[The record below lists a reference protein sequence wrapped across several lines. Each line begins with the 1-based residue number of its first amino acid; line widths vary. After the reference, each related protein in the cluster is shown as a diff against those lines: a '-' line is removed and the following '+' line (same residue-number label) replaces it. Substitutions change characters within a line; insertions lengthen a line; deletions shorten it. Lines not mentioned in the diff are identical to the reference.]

1 MRIAL
6 LGFPQAGKRTLFTLL
21 TGRAV
26 PESRRPDEWMEGAG
40 IVQDPR
46 VDVLSRICEPEKTTY
61 AENLFALCPDV
72 QAGSEARAWLDAARK
87 CDLLCL
93 VIRGFSGD
101 EVYHP
106 AGSVS
111 LERDRNNLHAEL
123 ILADMERIE
132 TRLTRLAKEARS
144 GLTQEQRQEEE
155 ALRLCQQTLEE
166 DRRLDSLDLPPH
178 QVSAIK
184 SLGLLTLIP
193 VLEVWNVSEDDL
205 ETDPPGDAV
214 KVSVRIE
221 QEITEIEDPAERLEF
236 LSELGLGDS
245 GLNRVSAAAY
255 KALGLMSFYTVGED
269 EVRAWTIRRG
279 ATAPVA
285 GGKIH
290 SDIERGFIRVEVI
303 TYDDLVE
310 AGSEKAAKQ
319 RGKAQQKG
327 RDYVM
332 RDGDICHFLFSV

>member
-6 LGFPQAGKRTLFTLL
+6 LGLPQAGKRTLFALL
-21 TGRAV
+21 TGRTV
-26 PESRRPDEWMEGAG
+26 PDSRRPDEWIEGTAA
-40 IVQDPR
+40 VQDPR
-46 VDVLSRICEPEKTTY
+46 VDALSRICNPEKTTY
-61 AENLFALCPDV
+61 AENQFALCPDV
-72 QAGSEARAWLDAARK
+72 QEGSEARAWLEAARK

-93 VIRGFSGD
+93 VIRGFPGE

-111 LERDRNNLHAEL
+111 LERDRNNLLAEL
-123 ILADMERIE
+123 ILADMVRIE

-144 GLTQEQRQEEE
+144 GLSQQQRVEEE
-155 ALRLCQQTLEE
+155 TLRLCQHALES
-166 DRRLDSLDLPPH
+166 DRRLDSLDLPLH
-178 QVSAIK
+178 QVAAIR

-193 VLEVWNVSEDDL
+193 VLEVWNVSEVDL
-205 ETDPPGDAV
+205 AGDPPGAAV

-221 QEITEIEDPAERLEF
+221 QEIMEMEDPAERLEF
-236 LSELGLGDS
+236 LDALGLCDS

-255 KALGLMSFYTVGED
+255 EALGLMSFYTIGPD
-269 EVRAWTIRRG
+269 EVRAWTIRKG

-303 TYDDLVE
+303 SYDDLVA

-319 RGKAQQKG
+319 QGKAQQKG

-332 RDGDICHFLFSV
+332 QDGDICHFLFNV